1 MGAPHRLSRGG
12 QRLQVARMTWFAVK
26 GTEVS
31 LKSWRLLQQWICVLA
46 TGKGELGERCVSD
59 EDGLALRLAKRA
71 TRSDRSTLT
80 FRSMPLTCHYGRH
93 PRAPQAARGR
103 ETRREP
109 STNPM
114 SSNSSQADSAG
125 SNPVTR
131 STREERY
138 ADVP

>member
-1 MGAPHRLSRGG
+1 
-12 QRLQVARMTWFAVK
+12 MTWFAVK

-93 PRAPQAARGR
+93 PRGTPGR
-103 ETRREP
+103 SWPRNAQRTKHKPHEFKQFP
-109 STNPM
+109 S
-114 SSNSSQADSAG
+114 
-125 SNPVTR
+125 
-131 STREERY
+131 
-138 ADVP
+138 